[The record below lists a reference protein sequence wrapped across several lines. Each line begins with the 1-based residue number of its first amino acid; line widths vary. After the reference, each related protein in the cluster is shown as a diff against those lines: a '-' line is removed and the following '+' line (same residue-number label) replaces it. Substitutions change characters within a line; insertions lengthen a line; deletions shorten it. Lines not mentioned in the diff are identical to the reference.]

1 MIAFPLITGDGQL
14 VSMGDVHFSDALGAP
29 QAYGLIRFSRT
40 SDALRGLVRDLRDRA
55 ARDGAAL
62 TDFMDISGRSG
73 HSRIGLDIEL
83 TGEPPEVSD
92 AARTVEVPVAL
103 SALNAALA
111 ESLADLRCLCADGGV
126 DFGRLF
132 IARGPALSRE
142 EIGEAMDRGWLLL
155 PERHRIDADGVV
167 EIPLENVR
175 YVLSSRL
182 LGVGRNFSEMVVKGK
197 HGLTIFQCPSPAG
210 LPARMGS
217 REFLVGAVRI
227 ALGPYV
233 AYINRETSAPGV
245 FHLASRLLDGIR
257 TSGIVTPRQ
266 VELYNGEDEPVPTR
280 DLAVRLRLYPADP
293 ALTRLADRVLVPGKA
308 REVLAAGVDFGDL
321 TDVFNP
327 EVARSFFDEVTAA
340 PGQGGIYGRML
351 MPGKT
356 IAIPWEQ
363 EEGEWLQEFQWRL
376 VYEYARGNVPEGV
389 MEGEEIPKRVR
400 PLLDALRY
408 VGGEQ
413 NLSKVFVAES
423 LPPVDTLRVLKR
435 NGIGV
440 VVARGMGCA
449 VGESCR
455 LPHFRMDQTLY
466 EELVRLENEGM
477 RFYLLLEINGEAQVR
492 EFFRGLWVTR
502 PGKEQ
507 LPRVHTTMAMFGSSV
522 DVLGPVLAGPIADFL
537 RRLRDHPRLGE
548 GFGVAHGSGPGV
560 MRIVD
565 DAAAALGIYR
575 MGVGINAEEIGQ
587 HTNFAPEAVAQFT
600 NLALNTRQDILDR
613 RSLFKIFNL
622 GGFGTSYEIN
632 MALTFMKIGQ
642 CLPAPYI
649 FIDPVG
655 LGPGGEPFWR
665 QTLEQFRTL
674 SGDLAG
680 GGHELGAL
688 GPRWIVNCCHEV
700 ASYEEGYAVMA
711 AFLDDPGAY
720 WREREIP
727 LEKVRTARENLRAAG
742 MPIPPYIDEA
752 LEADS

>member
-1 MIAFPLITGDGQL
+1 MTPSPLITGDGQL
-14 VSMGDVHFSDALGAP
+14 VSMGDVHFNDELGAP
-29 QAYGLIRFSRT
+29 QALGLMRFSHT
-40 SDALRGLVRDLRDRA
+40 SDTLRGLVRDLRDRA
-55 ARDGAAL
+55 LREGGSL
-62 TDFMDISGRSG
+62 TDFMDLSGRSG
-73 HSRIGLDIEL
+73 HSRIGLDVRL

-103 SALNAALA
+103 TALNAALA
-111 ESLADLRCLCADGGV
+111 ESLADLRGLCADGGV

-132 IARGPALSRE
+132 IPRGPALS
-142 EIGEAMDRGWLLL
+142 GEAIGAAVERGWLLL
-155 PERHRIDADGVV
+155 PERHGIDADGVV
-167 EIPLENVR
+167 EIPLENLR
-175 YVLSSRL
+175 YALSSRL
-182 LGVGRNFSEMVVKGK
+182 LGVGRNFAEMVVKGK
-197 HGLTIFQCPSPAG
+197 HGLAIFQSLSPAG
-210 LPARMGS
+210 LPARLGAK
-217 REFLVGAVRI
+217 EFLVGAVRI

-233 AYINRETSAPGV
+233 ACLARETSAAGV

-257 TSGIVTPRQ
+257 TTGIRTPRQ
-266 VELYNGEDEPVPTR
+266 VELYNGGEAAASTSE
-280 DLAVRLRLYPADP
+280 LSVRLRLYPADQGL
-293 ALTRLADRVLVPGKA
+293 ARLAERVLAPGRA
-308 REVLAAGVDFGDL
+308 REVLAAGVDFADL
-321 TDVFNP
+321 TDVFTP
-327 EVARSFFDEVTAA
+327 EVTRVFFDEVTAA
-340 PGQGGIYGRML
+340 PGQGGVYGRIL

-376 VYEYARGNVPEGV
+376 VYEYARGNIPEGV

-400 PLLDALRY
+400 PLLDGLKY

-413 NLSKVFVAES
+413 NLSKVFVSDA

-440 VVARGMGCA
+440 VVARGMGCP
-449 VGESCR
+449 VGEACR

-477 RFYLLLEINGEAQVR
+477 RFYLLLEVDGSAQVR

-502 PGKEQ
+502 PGKER

-565 DAAAALGIYR
+565 DAAAALDIYR
-575 MGVGINAEEIGQ
+575 MGVGIDAEEIGQ
-587 HTNFAPEAVAQFT
+587 TTNFAPQAVAQFT

-613 RSLFKIFNL
+613 RSLFKVFNL
-622 GGFGTSYEIN
+622 GGFGTCYEIN

-665 QTLEQFRTL
+665 QTLMQFRILSDDL
-674 SGDLAG
+674 SGG
-680 GGHELGAL
+680 GYELGAL

-700 ASYEEGYAVMA
+700 GSYAEGHAVMA

-727 LEKVRTARENLRAAG
+727 QEKVRLARHNLRAAG

-752 LEADS
+752 LEEG